1 MSIELIAV
9 SSHDGFHIKALY
21 DLLGERTPEQ
31 SISHKEMPSW
41 EGHVA
46 FVKSKPYRAWY
57 FIFANDIG
65 DAVGATYLTKQNEI
79 GIAIF
84 KAHRG
89 KGYAKEAIQELMKLH
104 DGPFLANI
112 NPNNWASRW
121 LFDRLGFKFI
131 QVTYSHD

>member
-1 MSIELIAV
+1 MSVQLIEVDPCNQQHCLV
-9 SSHDGFHIKALY
+9 LY
-21 DLLGERTPEQ
+21 ELLDERTAEQ
-31 SISHKEMPSW
+31 SISHKEMPSYDK
-41 EGHVA
+41 HLVFVA
-46 FVKSKPYRAWY
+46 SKPYRAWY
-57 FIFANDIG
+57 LIRTYEGCAG
-65 DAVGATYLTKQNEI
+65 SVYLTRQNEI

-84 KAHRG
+84 ETYRG
-89 KGYAKEAIQELMKLH
+89 SGYAKAAINMLMGKH